1 MRLVIDSNL
10 VFSSVL
16 KPASVP
22 GTVLGAWRAGHF
34 DWISCEIQLAELTIA
49 LTRPYLLKKIP
60 EGARPVEQLL
70 HEMRED
76 CHWPTLVMPLPAVC
90 RDPRDDYLFALYD
103 QGHADLIISGDKDVL
118 ACKNNYPVLTAR
130 ELIDR
135 L

>member
-10 VFSSVL
+10 VFSSIL

-22 GTVLGAWRAGHF
+22 ATVLGAWRAGHF
-34 DWISCEIQLAELTIA
+34 DWISYEIQPAELKTA
-49 LTRPYLLKKIP
+49 STRPYLLKKIL
-60 EGARPVEQLL
+60 EGFKPVAELFY
-70 HEMRED
+70 EMQED
-76 CHWPTLVMPLPAVC
+76 CYWRKLVTPLAAIC

-103 QGHADLIISGDKDVL
+103 QGHVDLIISGNKDVL
-118 ACKNNYPVLTAR
+118 ACKGNYPILTAR

>member
-10 VFSSVL
+10 VFSSIL

-22 GTVLGAWRAGHF
+22 GAVLGAWRAGHF
-34 DWISCEIQLAELTIA
+34 DWISCEIQLTELKTA

-60 EGARPVEQLL
+60 EGATPVENLL
-70 HEMRED
+70 HEMQED
-76 CHWPTLVMPLPAVC
+76 CYWPRLVMPLPAIC
-90 RDPRDDYLFALYD
+90 RDPPDDYLFALFD
-103 QGHADLIISGDKDVL
+103 QGHVDLIISGDKDVL
-118 ACKNNYPVLTAR
+118 ACKSNYPVVTAR

>member
-34 DWISCEIQLAELTIA
+34 DWISCQIQLAELKIA

-60 EGARPVEQLL
+60 EGARPVEELL
-70 HEMRED
+70 HEMHED
-76 CHWPTLVMPLPAVC
+76 CYFPTLVMPLPAVC
-90 RDPRDDYLFALYD
+90 RDPRDDYLFALYE
-103 QGHADLIISGDKDVL
+103 QGHADLIVSGDKDVL
-118 ACKNNYPVLTAR
+118 ALKGSYPIITAR